1 MIVMKVVMVIY
12 CDEGGDGDDCD
23 EGGGGDDCDEG
34 GDGDLL

>member
-1 MIVMKVVMVIY
+1 MKVVMVIY

-23 EGGGGDDCDEG
+23 EGGDGDDCDEG